1 MTLNTIK
8 LNSKVMIETN
18 TEPNHIL
25 IIYTGNWADE
35 IDVSG
40 LNITTKEEWELIK
53 KAVKEYFNKKD
64 SEGELV
70 HYELIHDI
78 GTNEGIT
85 YDSYESWLY
94 DYEVL
99 PIPSLEVATFIRTLI
114 KSSFKNH
121 FFYPEW
127 DEDIN

>member
-1 MTLNTIK
+1 
-8 LNSKVMIETN
+8 MIETN

-40 LNITTKEEWELIK
+40 LDITTKEEWELTK

-85 YDSYESWLY
+85 YDSYKSWLY

-99 PIPSLEVATFIRTLI
+99 PIPSPEVATFIRTLI

-121 FFYPEW
+121 FFYPE
-127 DEDIN
+127 